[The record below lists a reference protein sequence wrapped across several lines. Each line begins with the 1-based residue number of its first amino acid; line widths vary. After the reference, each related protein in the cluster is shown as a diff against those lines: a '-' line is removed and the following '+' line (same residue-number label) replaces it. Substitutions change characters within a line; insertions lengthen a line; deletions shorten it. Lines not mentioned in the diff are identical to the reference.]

1 VDPAA
6 FRSKF
11 RFDPANR
18 YCLGAEEEVW
28 TVHPKR
34 GFLISVAPAIF
45 TPGYESRLPGLK
57 PELPAQQI
65 EAVTPVCRSLAE
77 LKGALETNDAL
88 LKRLAREHGFAVNRE
103 PVPTK
108 PFPIDVF
115 PTERY
120 KRIREKFGERLR
132 GAYVAG
138 LHVHV
143 GVGSPAEAIKAMNFV
158 RLHLPAFLAISA
170 RSPREVDGVHWRS
183 YRYDRYREMAGQVA
197 PPHLTDWAHFA
208 SIAEKSGFGDD
219 PRMCWWAMRVSPHGT
234 VELRICDLQ
243 ADIRKTLGLAAL
255 FRMMVQVGVAS
266 RRPIE
271 AVTAE
276 RIEENLL
283 AAARGGFNIA
293 SYLARAIKLASHPS
307 FKEEKPYIQKLLG

>member
-1 VDPAA
+1 MEPSD
-6 FRSKF
+6 FRAKF

-34 GFLISVAPAIF
+34 GFLMSVAPAIF
-45 TPGYESRLPGLK
+45 TPGYEARLPGLK

-65 EAVTPVCRSLAE
+65 EAVTPVCRTMAE
-77 LKGALETNDAL
+77 LKAALEKNDAT
-88 LKRLAREHGFAVNRE
+88 LKRLARQHGFVVNRE

-108 PFPIDVF
+108 PFPIEVF

-120 KRIREKFGERLR
+120 LRIKEKFGERLR

-143 GVGSPAEAIKAMNFV
+143 GLGTPEEAVKAMNFARV
-158 RLHLPAFLAISA
+158 HLPAFLAISA
-170 RSPREVDGVHWRS
+170 RSPRDVDGVHWRS
-183 YRYDRYREMAGQVA
+183 YRYDRYREMAGAVA

-208 SIAEKSGFGDD
+208 EIAARCGFGDD
-219 PRMCWWAMRVSPHGT
+219 PRMCWWALRVSPHGT
-234 VELRICDLQ
+234 VELRVCDLQ
-243 ADIRKTLGLAAL
+243 ADLARTLGIAAL
-255 FRMMVQVGVAS
+255 FRMMVRLGVEH
-266 RRPIE
+266 RRPVE
-271 AVTAE
+271 AVPAS

-283 AAARGGFNIA
+283 KAARGGFNVG
-293 SYLARAIKLASHPS
+293 SYLVRAVKLASHPL
-307 FKEEKPYIQKLLG
+307 FREEKPYIQRLLG